1 MASNSGQTS
10 PKVLKDAGMLMAKT
24 DYGLDVWLQADPQKA
39 RKVIKSMAA
48 SLVNQAPNRVKKELL
63 AKAAAE
69 KKAAAKAEKAERAKP
84 IESYDDRGFDPR
96 DGGKVGEQSPKDGE
110 A

>member
-1 MASNSGQTS
+1 MANSGQTS

-24 DYGLDVWLQADPQKA
+24 DYGLDVWLQTDPEKA
-39 RKVIKSMAA
+39 RRVIKSMAA
-48 SLVNQAPNRVKKELL
+48 SLVNQAPNRIKKEIL

-69 KKAAAKAEKAERAKP
+69 KRAAAKAEKAEASKP
-84 IESYDDRGFDPR
+84 VERYYDHGDPR
-96 DGGKVGEQSPKDGE
+96 GGGNVGEQLPEDGE